1 MHVLVSCFTGCVAH
15 SDEDLNPTQSPISDP
30 KVTTLRYPHPD
41 PFSIFPEFLLPRME
55 TLVVVSQHR
64 NQCFGRSRSQLS
76 DRFGSSPSRTFR
88 GINCRSFESGFDSLC
103 SPPSRV
109 SSFNSH
115 PAPKSPCFYSEPPK
129 RSGRSKPIPI
139 NPPPSPKGAAFNGY
153 YSYSELWAGPAYS
166 NSPPPSSLP
175 IPGFSLRQKRSV
187 SFELPIPKP
196 EVSLRSISKSA
207 PSSPTRESTS
217 SAKNTLP
224 YIATATAT
232 ATENLRRILHLD
244 IADD

>member
-1 MHVLVSCFTGCVAH
+1 MHVLVSCFYRMRG
-15 SDEDLNPTQSPISDP
+15 S
-30 KVTTLRYPHPD
+30 LRRGFKSNSESHFRSERD
-41 PFSIFPEFLLPRME
+41 DASFLLPRME

>member
-1 MHVLVSCFTGCVAH
+1 
-15 SDEDLNPTQSPISDP
+15 
-30 KVTTLRYPHPD
+30 
-41 PFSIFPEFLLPRME
+41 ME

-76 DRFGSSPSRTFR
+76 DRFGSAPSRAFR
-88 GINCRSFESGFDSLC
+88 GINCRSFESGTDILC

-109 SSFNSH
+109 SSFNNH
-115 PAPKSPCFYSEPPK
+115 PAPKSPCFYLEPPK
-129 RSGRSKPIPI
+129 RSRRSKPIPI
-139 NPPPSPKGAAFNGY
+139 NPPPSPKGATFNGDC
-153 YSYSELWAGPAYS
+153 SYSELWAGPAYS

-175 IPGFSLRQKRSV
+175 IPRFSLRQKRSV

-207 PSSPTRESTS
+207 PCSPTRESTS
-217 SAKNTLP
+217 SAKDTLP
-224 YIATATAT
+224 YTATAT